1 MPISYIESILRYAVD
16 PTTKEILESIIT
28 EGRAKRPAKAG
39 VSDPLSGRMPK
50 DAAWRKRAED
60 HRLAMEEM
68 RRHASAVHDE
78 MHVDLD
84 DPAYRAA
91 PRREKPSETF
101 YADMP
106 IMNADTLDKVAVVC
120 VNTAKA
126 CIVLRADLSY
136 HVASE
141 LQKITNGKDILY
153 NRKDGVVEFHP
164 RFLPDIK
171 KLLTGAY
178 RHVSV
183 LAAQKAVKPTKF
195 DLLLSKLS
203 TDDKKSMYSLLAK
216 RYHPDLPTG
225 NKDIMTLVNL
235 VFKGG
240 D

>member
-16 PTTKEILESIIT
+16 PTTKEILDSFIA

-50 DAAWRKRAED
+50 APWRKRAEE
-60 HRLAMEEM
+60 MEEM
-68 RRHASAVHDE
+68 RRHASAVRDE

-84 DPAYRAA
+84 DPAYRTA

-126 CIVLRADLSY
+126 CIVLRADISY

-178 RHVSV
+178 QHVSV

>member
-16 PTTKEILESIIT
+16 PTTKEILESFIA

-39 VSDPLSGRMPK
+39 VRDPLSGRMPK

-68 RRHASAVHDE
+68 RRHASAVRDE
-78 MHVDLD
+78 MH
-84 DPAYRAA
+84 AA

-101 YADMP
+101 YADIP

-178 RHVSV
+178 QHVSV

>member
-1 MPISYIESILRYAVD
+1 MD

-68 RRHASAVHDE
+68 RRHASAVRDE
-78 MHVDLD
+78 MH
-84 DPAYRAA
+84 AA

-101 YADMP
+101 YADIP

-178 RHVSV
+178 QHVSV

>member
-68 RRHASAVHDE
+68 RRHASAVRDE
-78 MHVDLD
+78 MH
-84 DPAYRAA
+84 AA

-178 RHVSV
+178 QHVSV

>member
-39 VSDPLSGRMPK
+39 VSG
-50 DAAWRKRAED
+50 AFKRA
-60 HRLAMEEM
+60 AAEEIAAAA
-68 RRHASAVHDE
+68 REAAKKYRHSDILHDE

-101 YADMP
+101 YADLP
-106 IMNADTLDKVAVVC
+106 IMHADTLDKVAVVC

-126 CIVLRADLSY
+126 CIVLRADISY

-178 RHVSV
+178 QHVSV

-225 NKDIMTLVNL
+225 DKDIMTLVNL

>member
-68 RRHASAVHDE
+68 RRHASAVRDE
-78 MHVDLD
+78 MH
-84 DPAYRAA
+84 AA

-101 YADMP
+101 YADIP

-178 RHVSV
+178 QHVSV